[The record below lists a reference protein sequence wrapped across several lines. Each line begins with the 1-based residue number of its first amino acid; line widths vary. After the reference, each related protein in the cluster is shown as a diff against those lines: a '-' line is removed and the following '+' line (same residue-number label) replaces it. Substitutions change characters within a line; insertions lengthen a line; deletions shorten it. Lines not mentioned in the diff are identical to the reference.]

1 MDNSDID
8 CGGFLQFFEEFF
20 SWEPL
25 LIIQLIILLT
35 NWSLFVTWLLNRSL
49 THYGDRDLLKKQS
62 YFLLFKLNCRNPH
75 LVSSSNP
82 DNLNNHGSDSDQQSC
97 HVKDKL
103 PLFRRRNYL
112 VSEGKYFTGQKYWS
126 WQSVGRYLE
135 AVLYVGPT
143 ITCIEIESSI
153 HTPSTHNGCIPMR
166 FTITQLKIN
175 KRGIT

>member
-1 MDNSDID
+1 M
-8 CGGFLQFFEEFF
+8 L
-20 SWEPL
+20 
-25 LIIQLIILLT
+25 LIILLT
-35 NWSLFVTWLLNRSL
+35 NWAPFGPRLPNRPVI
-49 THYGDRDLLKKQS
+49 HCDRDLTCQETIQIFLS
-62 YFLLFKLNCRNPH
+62 LLFRLNCRNPH